1 MKTKRGL
8 KKNKDDEFE
17 YGEEVEDIE
26 VAQRRNSEDVSD
38 DEFIKGLEEKDK
50 EIDLEKMTRRQRMAY
65 FAAQA

>member
-1 MKTKRGL
+1 M
-8 KKNKDDEFE
+8 
-17 YGEEVEDIE
+17 
-26 VAQRRNSEDVSD
+26 AQRRNSEDVSD